1 MPDLDVGEVRVDKV
15 IPESPAERAGL
26 KSGDVIVGID
36 DQRVQSR
43 RELYQAIR
51 WRGAGSAV
59 SVSVLREGDL
69 HELSAVL
76 SERQDKG
83 PVVSWRLEVP
93 SLWNQ
98 NERPEE
104 QVKIHRIVLPP
115 HLDLGLVVDP
125 LTPQLAKY
133 FKCPTEHGLLI
144 RTVLPDSPA
153 SNVGFQAGDVLTQV
167 NGRDVASHVD
177 IRESLE
183 AAKDEVLEI
192 QFVRDGRLLSRK
204 LVLQ

>member
-1 MPDLDVGEVRVDKV
+1 MPDPDVGELRVDKV
-15 IPESPAERAGL
+15 IPESPAEKAGL
-26 KSGDVIVGID
+26 QSGDVIVGID
-36 DQRVQSR
+36 DQPVQSR
-43 RELYQAIR
+43 RELAQAIR

-133 FKCPTEHGLLI
+133 FKCPTDHGLLI

>member
-1 MPDLDVGEVRVDKV
+1 M
-15 IPESPAERAGL
+15 
-26 KSGDVIVGID
+26 
-36 DQRVQSR
+36 
-43 RELYQAIR
+43 
-51 WRGAGSAV
+51 
-59 SVSVLREGDL
+59 
-69 HELSAVL
+69 
-76 SERQDKG
+76 
-83 PVVSWRLEVP
+83 
-93 SLWNQ
+93 
-98 NERPEE
+98 
-104 QVKIHRIVLPP
+104 
-115 HLDLGLVVDP
+115 VDP

-204 LVLQ
+204 LALQ